1 MDALQIV
8 QFVQRSIKDRRGQIL
23 DLLEHGNVKSMEH
36 YRELMGNLDALNHIA
51 QELSGLLE
59 QQEQIDD

>member
-1 MDALQIV
+1 
-8 QFVQRSIKDRRGQIL
+8 
-23 DLLEHGNVKSMEH
+23 MEH

>member
-1 MDALQIV
+1 MDSLQVV
-8 QFVQRSIKDRRGQIL
+8 QFVQRAIKDRRGQVL

-36 YRELMGNLDALNHIA
+36 YRELMGNLDALNPIA

-59 QQEQIDD
+59 QQEQDND

>member
-1 MDALQIV
+1 MDSLQVV
-8 QFVQRSIKDRRGQIL
+8 QFVQRAIKDRRGQIL

-59 QQEQIDD
+59 QQEQYDD

>member
-1 MDALQIV
+1 MDSLQVV
-8 QFVQRSIKDRRGQIL
+8 QFVQRAIKDRRGQVL

>member
-1 MDALQIV
+1 LDSLQVV
-8 QFVQRSIKDRRGQIL
+8 QFVQRAIKDRRGQVL

-59 QQEQIDD
+59 QQEQDND

>member
-1 MDALQIV
+1 LDSLQVV
-8 QFVQRSIKDRRGQIL
+8 QFVQRAIKDRRGQVL

-59 QQEQIDD
+59 QQEQYDD

>member
-1 MDALQIV
+1 MDSLQVV
-8 QFVQRSIKDRRGQIL
+8 QFVQRAIKDRRGQVL

-59 QQEQIDD
+59 QQEQDND

>member
-1 MDALQIV
+1 MDSLQVV
-8 QFVQRSIKDRRGQIL
+8 QFVQRSIKDRRGQVL
-23 DLLEHGNVKSMEH
+23 DLLENGNVKSMEH

>member
-1 MDALQIV
+1 LDSLQVV
-8 QFVQRSIKDRRGQIL
+8 QFVQRSIKDRRGQVL
-23 DLLEHGNVKSMEH
+23 DLLENGNVKSMEH

>member
-1 MDALQIV
+1 MDSLQVV
-8 QFVQRSIKDRRGQIL
+8 QFVQRAIKDRRGQVL

-36 YRELMGNLDALNHIA
+36 YRELMGNLDALHHIA

-59 QQEQIDD
+59 QQEQYND

>member
-1 MDALQIV
+1 MDSLQVV
-8 QFVQRSIKDRRGQIL
+8 QFVQRAIKDRRGQVL

-59 QQEQIDD
+59 QQEQYDD